1 MNNGII
7 SILDDDE
14 LYARCFAAYLT
25 SHGSSG
31 YQATLFTDIDKL
43 TEYSKKNHIDILLA
57 NEKYLNC
64 FSVSPIQSSYTFI
77 LCESENCNTPSI
89 NKCDISFDNFI
100 YKYQSAELLLHQ
112 ILQVVSKDNSIIK
125 HGESSYI
132 TGIYSP
138 VKRSGRTSLAIAIAE
153 LYSLNSSTLFIS
165 FDEFADKYLILDDN
179 SKNLSHL
186 IFFFLENKST
196 FISKISSVATSR
208 NLLDIVPPANFPR
221 NIRELSSIELMNM
234 LEHLRSS
241 LYQNIVID
249 FSDTTSDILSVLTKC
264 DIIYAPVL
272 NDYISMSKYDSFM
285 SNALIFDSEFYSTKI
300 QKVHLPDFEVSS
312 STSNIFHNI
321 SLGPLGNFASE
332 LISQG

>member
-1 MNNGII
+1 
-7 SILDDDE
+7 
-14 LYARCFAAYLT
+14 
-25 SHGSSG
+25 
-31 YQATLFTDIDKL
+31 
-43 TEYSKKNHIDILLA
+43 
-57 NEKYLNC
+57 
-64 FSVSPIQSSYTFI
+64 
-77 LCESENCNTPSI
+77 
-89 NKCDISFDNFI
+89 
-100 YKYQSAELLLHQ
+100 
-112 ILQVVSKDNSIIK
+112 
-125 HGESSYI
+125 
-132 TGIYSP
+132 
-138 VKRSGRTSLAIAIAE
+138 
-153 LYSLNSSTLFIS
+153 
-165 FDEFADKYLILDDN
+165 
-179 SKNLSHL
+179 
-186 IFFFLENKST
+186 
-196 FISKISSVATSR
+196 
-208 NLLDIVPPANFPR
+208 
-221 NIRELSSIELMNM
+221 MNM